1 MILPL
6 SSINMAGVL
15 ESATE
20 EGVLGSSMGG
30 LDLTLSVEEEIWD
43 SSEGEGVLESAVKR
57 GRGVA

>member
-6 SSINMAGVL
+6 SSVNRDGVL

-20 EGVLGSSMGG
+20 KGVSGSSVGG
-30 LDLTLSVEEEIWD
+30 LDLMLSVEGDLWD